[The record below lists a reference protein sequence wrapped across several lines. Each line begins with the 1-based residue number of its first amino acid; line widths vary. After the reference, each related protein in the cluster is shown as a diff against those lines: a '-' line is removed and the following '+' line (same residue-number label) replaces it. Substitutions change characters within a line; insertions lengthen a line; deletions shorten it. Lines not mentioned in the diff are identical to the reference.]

1 MSKVM
6 LLLDKNRMNSPIE
19 QPLRHLLDPSY
30 PLCRED
36 VLWALGFI
44 KKKVADGAPDWS
56 GLDRP
61 QLLARFACFA
71 DMALLLL
78 HRRSPSSQET
88 ACLREMLSELCRKAE
103 IMN

>member
-1 MSKVM
+1 MDNKR
-6 LLLDKNRMNSPIE
+6 LAPQIE

-44 KKKVADGAPDWS
+44 KKKVADGAPEWS

-61 QLLARFACFA
+61 QLLAHFACFA

-78 HRRSPSSQET
+78 HRRSPSNQET
-88 ACLREMLSELCRKAE
+88 ECFRAMLSELLKHD
-103 IMN
+103 

>member
-1 MSKVM
+1 MQQ
-6 LLLDKNRMNSPIE
+6 LNSYRTLSPVE
-19 QPLRHLLDPSY
+19 EPLRRLLDPSH

-44 KKKVADGAPDWS
+44 KKKVTDGAPEWS

-61 QLLARFACFA
+61 QLLSHFACFA

-78 HRRSPSSQET
+78 HRRSPSSSET
-88 ACLREMLSELCRKAE
+88 ASFRKMLSEL
-103 IMN
+103 NP

>member
-1 MSKVM
+1 VYNPIAEG
-6 LLLDKNRMNSPIE
+6 DAAVNDNRSTPLE
-19 QPLRHLLDPSY
+19 QPLRRLLDPSY

-44 KKKVADGAPDWS
+44 KKKVADRAPEWS

-61 QLLARFACFA
+61 QLLAHFACFA

-78 HRRSPSSQET
+78 HRRSPSLQET
-88 ACLREMLSELCRKAE
+88 ECFRAMLRDLLPRD
-103 IMN
+103 

>member
-1 MSKVM
+1 M
-6 LLLDKNRMNSPIE
+6 DNNRMISHSE
-19 QPLRHLLDPSY
+19 QPLRRLLDPSY

-44 KKKVADGAPDWS
+44 KKKVADGAPEWS

-61 QLLARFACFA
+61 QLLAHFACFA

-88 ACLREMLSELCRKAE
+88 ACFRAMLGEFLPRDL
-103 IMN
+103 N

>member
-1 MSKVM
+1 M
-6 LLLDKNRMNSPIE
+6 LHLDNNRNPKPIE
-19 QPLRHLLDPSY
+19 QPLRRLLDPSY

-44 KKKVADGAPDWS
+44 KKKVADGAPEWS

-61 QLLARFACFA
+61 QLLAHFACFA

-78 HRRSPSSQET
+78 HRRSPSNHET
-88 ACLREMLSELCRKAE
+88 ACFRTMLRELLPRD
-103 IMN
+103 